1 MRSMVS
7 HFQPGILLPVPA
19 HARYLTFALQPGAN
33 PRTALR
39 ALREAVNGR
48 DTVGGFGE
56 SLAQVVGAS
65 VDGLRGFPQLAG
77 GGIDMPV
84 TPAALWIWARGD
96 DRGELLHRGR
106 SIERL
111 LGSAFRLE
119 RIVDGF
125 RHQDGRDLS
134 GYLDGTENPKGAKA
148 RAAALVKGSPGIAGS
163 SFVAVQQWVHQFDRL
178 AKMTQRQ
185 RDNAVG
191 RRRSDN
197 VELGNAPS
205 SAHVKRTAQENFEP
219 AAFVVRRSMPWVER
233 GKAGLMFVA
242 FGATLDS
249 FEAQLKR
256 MLGLDDGIADALFGF
271 TLPVTGAYFWCPPMR
286 RGRLDLSVLGV

>member
-1 MRSMVS
+1 VS
-7 HFQPGILLPVPA
+7 YFQPGILLPVPA
-19 HARYLTFALQPGAN
+19 HARYLTFALQHGVD
-33 PRTALR
+33 PRPALR
-39 ALREAVNGR
+39 ALRDAVNGR
-48 DTVGGFGE
+48 DTVVGIGE
-56 SLAQVVGAS
+56 SLAQALGTAVE
-65 VDGLRGFPQLAG
+65 GLRGFPQLAG
-77 GGIDMPV
+77 AGIDMPV

-111 LGSAFRLE
+111 LGRAFRAE

-148 RAAALVKGSPGIAGS
+148 RAAALVKDGAGIAGS
-163 SFVAVQQWVHQFDRL
+163 SFVAVQQWAHQFDRL

-197 VELGNAPS
+197 VELGNAPL

-219 AAFVVRRSMPWVER
+219 AAFVVRRSMPWAEK
-233 GKAGLMFVA
+233 GEAGLMFVA

-256 MLGLDDGIADALFGF
+256 MIGLDDGIADALFRF
-271 TLPVTGAYFWCPPMR
+271 TRPVTGAYFWCPPMR
-286 RGRLDLSVLGV
+286 RGRLDLSAIGL